1 MTPKPSEGPQKR
13 SLEGLNSEIQKLVLT
28 DAQTERVSFLYVV
41 RSWRDF
47 FMLYCYEKLLFWG
60 CNTRNKYPNTIN
72 GWVEVEP
79 FEYNVIG
86 NYLIFFPFTVCV

>member
-1 MTPKPSEGPQKR
+1 
-13 SLEGLNSEIQKLVLT
+13 
-28 DAQTERVSFLYVV
+28 
-41 RSWRDF
+41 
-47 FMLYCYEKLLFWG
+47 MLYCYEKLLFWG
-60 CNTRNKYPNTIN
+60 CNTRNKYPNPNTIN